1 MDKEL
6 TVREAGERRIV
17 AEITRMMAPSGM
29 LVDGFGHDAAFVDL
43 HLKGDEL
50 LMLNTDRSGFNAAFG
65 LGLAGPECV
74 GDFGVSHAVSDI
86 VVAGG
91 TPRAVTVAL
100 LLPPD
105 STLGFV
111 RGVMQGAADAAKRYG
126 AEVVAGDTKQN
137 PKFALVATAL
147 GTVSRDKRI
156 RRSGARP
163 GDALVV
169 TGFLGSML
177 LGLIARKRSLPLSD
191 RARRIVERA
200 IIEQRPPFTLGRA
213 IAEAGVPHAGTD
225 ISDGL
230 PGQFTRYAALAAA
243 VLLSMS
249 GASRCIRTSMNS
261 FWHRIFH
268 HCSWGL
274 RVATGSFSMR
284 CRPTICR
291 RCSNWPPPTTRRSP
305 LSAASPRPERSLSA
319 TSMEPGIISNALST
333 IVSRIRGTAS
343 AIFRRSER
351 RPRRAVQRSKRGTL
365 RRFGAEFFETG
376 SYSYAA

>member
-230 PGQFTRYAALAAA
+230 PGAIHALCGASGCGALVDERRIPLHPDLNELILASNFSSLQLGTAGGDWQFLYAVPPDHLSALQQLAASHDAKITVIGSFTEAREIAIRHLDGAWHHLERIEHDSFADQGNGIGHFSQIGAASSPRGAALETRHFEA
-243 VLLSMS
+243 LWS
-249 GASRCIRTSMNS
+249 
-261 FWHRIFH
+261 RIF
-268 HCSWGL
+268 
-274 RVATGSFSMR
+274 
-284 CRPTICR
+284 
-291 RCSNWPPPTTRRSP
+291 
-305 LSAASPRPERSLSA
+305 
-319 TSMEPGIISNALST
+319 
-333 IVSRIRGTAS
+333 
-343 AIFRRSER
+343 
-351 RPRRAVQRSKRGTL
+351 
-365 RRFGAEFFETG
+365 
-376 SYSYAA
+376 